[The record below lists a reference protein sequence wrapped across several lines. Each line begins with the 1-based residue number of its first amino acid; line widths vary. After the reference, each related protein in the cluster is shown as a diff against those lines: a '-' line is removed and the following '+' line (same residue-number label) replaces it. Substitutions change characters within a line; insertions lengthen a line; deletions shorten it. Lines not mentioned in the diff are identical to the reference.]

1 MLAGTASMLVGCA
14 SGSESGA
21 GSVAAGKDDALK
33 VDSDGKS
40 GGTDSDVSEFYEHV
54 ISVSALAKTYAI
66 GEKIVGVAIE
76 YDVDV
81 DASSVDPGHGGI
93 GQQAQEKGLGSF
105 SVLGRSIVTAYVNDK
120 AELSDEGGKSKGT
133 YVIVELDPADAGA
146 QTLMFQMTR
155 GCVGSN
161 GPVSLDSGCVKIA
174 QIKDL
179 KDSAGKKLTG
189 DETSSR
195 YLVASTVLNSEA
207 DKFVA
212 GTYDDPKTGFHAS
225 FALAQPDDYDKAKK
239 YPITLFLPDAGVT
252 TCDVRVNLRQGLGA
266 LAWADGSQ
274 FVLTIAGT
282 CCDIETCLHVIEDL
296 IDQGYSIDPDR
307 IFGTGESAGCMAL
320 IEYASKHPDDNSFAA
335 LMLVAGQGNMTPIA
349 KTPMVIFVSED
360 DSNSYGGMTD
370 PEKGVASIG
379 IPYVE
384 KQLNCAYNY
393 DGEGHTSGLWID
405 YDATGEKNPSGNQ
418 EGAKAASSQKT
429 LDELMVEL
437 SDVCSSACKQAV
449 TDGAHVVFL
458 HVEKGTLDSTD
469 KTVQGGNT
477 HNFTWQYAYAIPEL
491 IEWVRDQSL

>member
-33 VDSDGKS
+33 VDSDGKL
-40 GGTDSDVSEFYEHV
+40 GGTDSDVSEYYEHV

-179 KDSAGKKLTG
+179 KDSAGK
-189 DETSSR
+189 
-195 YLVASTVLNSEA
+195 
-207 DKFVA
+207 
-212 GTYDDPKTGFHAS
+212 
-225 FALAQPDDYDKAKK
+225 
-239 YPITLFLPDAGVT
+239 
-252 TCDVRVNLRQGLGA
+252 
-266 LAWADGSQ
+266 
-274 FVLTIAGT
+274 
-282 CCDIETCLHVIEDL
+282 
-296 IDQGYSIDPDR
+296 
-307 IFGTGESAGCMAL
+307 
-320 IEYASKHPDDNSFAA
+320 
-335 LMLVAGQGNMTPIA
+335 
-349 KTPMVIFVSED
+349 
-360 DSNSYGGMTD
+360 
-370 PEKGVASIG
+370 
-379 IPYVE
+379 
-384 KQLNCAYNY
+384 
-393 DGEGHTSGLWID
+393 
-405 YDATGEKNPSGNQ
+405 
-418 EGAKAASSQKT
+418 
-429 LDELMVEL
+429 
-437 SDVCSSACKQAV
+437 
-449 TDGAHVVFL
+449 
-458 HVEKGTLDSTD
+458 
-469 KTVQGGNT
+469 
-477 HNFTWQYAYAIPEL
+477 
-491 IEWVRDQSL
+491 